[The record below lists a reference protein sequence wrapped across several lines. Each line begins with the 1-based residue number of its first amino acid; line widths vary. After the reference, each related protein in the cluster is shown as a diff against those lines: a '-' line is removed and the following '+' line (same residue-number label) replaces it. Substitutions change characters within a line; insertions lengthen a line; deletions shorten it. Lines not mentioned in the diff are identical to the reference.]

1 MAYENKIQELEL
13 KLDQMTEKFQKQAD
27 ENLYYQ

>member
-27 ENLYYQ
+27 ENL